1 RFPDHYTWHSR
12 EVLRRGLDLARRDA
26 TLVICPSRATIAACE
41 EAGIN
46 ADRLRLVPWG
56 VEVRTLNASEAAAV
70 RKRYGTERPY
80 LLFWGTRE
88 PRKNLP
94 RLLEAVRRL
103 DNRDVELVLAGP
115 AGWKEGVT
123 DGSGGVGGRVRA
135 LGFVPPEE
143 LGALYE
149 GAELVVYPSLAEGFG
164 LPVLEAMAHGVPVVT
179 SAGSATEEGAGRA
192 APLVEPVDTA
202 A

>member
-1 RFPDHYTWHSR
+1 VDVRS
-12 EVLRRGLDLARRDA
+12 LAGSDA
-26 TLVICPSRATIAACE
+26 T
-41 EAGIN
+41 
-46 ADRLRLVPWG
+46 
-56 VEVRTLNASEAAAV
+56 AV
-70 RKRYGTERPY
+70 RKRYGIDRPY
-80 LLFWGTRE
+80 LLFCGTRE

-115 AGWKEGVT
+115 AGWKGDVS
-123 DGSGGVGGRVRA
+123 DGSDELDSQVRA

-179 SAGSATEEGAGRA
+179 SAGSATEEVAGDAALLVDPLDIDAIASAIDRILDDGAFATSLREAARARA
-192 APLVEPVDTA
+192 AAFTWDRTAELVA
-202 A
+202 AVYAEAAGTG